1 MEGSCVLY
9 VGDMDLTELQRN
21 IAYFGMENPFAFPLF
36 YYDVQKLYSLY
47 CLDGHARAS
56 LESVIETLALPK
68 KWPFHRAVYDAAYT
82 GCVLSQLEK
91 QSWQS
96 MVSVDYYRPPKN
108 TQEEIYLV
116 FERYSKFVSQL
127 YPSREE
133 AMEAR
138 NVSSNGLL

>member
-1 MEGSCVLY
+1 MRSLCL
-9 VGDMDLTELQRN
+9 LC
-21 IAYFGMENPFAFPLF
+21 
-36 YYDVQKLYSLY
+36 VQKLYSLY

-108 TQEEIYLV
+108 AQEEIYLV
-116 FERYSKFVSQL
+116 LSVIQSLSHSFIQAVRKQWKQEMSVQWSAINAGEMSQD
-127 YPSREE
+127 E
-133 AMEAR
+133 
-138 NVSSNGLL
+138 